1 MKNGAQILLCVAA
14 IMAGTAGARA
24 LTLPEAMEKT
34 LAHNLAIRQAKAA
47 LEEAAGRR
55 LILRSI
61 SLPDAG
67 IAGIAGIQG
76 GKRAGESSLQPFAFA
91 QGNFAQALF
100 DAAIPASRRRGDLEI
115 LIAEQQLNVTVIEQ
129 LHRTRIAFYAALY
142 NRSLETLRQ
151 TQNQRLDQNIDS
163 QQARYEAGETDRG
176 ALTAAKVQASELG
189 PEIESAGRARNV
201 ALLDLA
207 EAMGT
212 DLGPDAA
219 LPSPDGE
226 LQFRPTQFALE
237 KESAAALERRSDL
250 KLARLLVRAAN
261 EDQRI
266 VEAGYFPLVKA
277 VVSGDYIPVSGIRR
291 GGEGSP
297 SRSDDFISSE
307 IRAGAAYQWRVV
319 DNGLVGGAVLQKHA
333 AREINNLLLE
343 KLEADVPRQLAQ
355 IQNHLR
361 AIAARHRSM
370 SEAAAVAGENVEAV
384 QRSIGQGL
392 SSQLEF
398 RDAENSLLVT
408 RSGILTTAYE
418 QNVARAEWDR
428 VTGRYFQFSDDTA
441 ANVH

>member
-34 LAHNLAIRQAKAA
+34 LAHNPAIRQAKAA
-47 LEEAAGRR
+47 LEEATGRR

-115 LIAEQQLNVTVIEQ
+115 LIAEQQFNVTVIEQ

-151 TQNQRLDQNIDS
+151 KQNQRLDQNIAS

-189 PEIESAGRARNV
+189 PEIESAGRAHNV
-201 ALLDLA
+201 SLLDLA

-219 LPSPDGE
+219 LPAPNGE

-237 KESAAALERRSDL
+237 KESTAALERRSDL

-297 SRSDDFISSE
+297 SRADDFISSE

-319 DNGLVGGAVLQKHA
+319 DNGQVGGAVLQKHA
-333 AREINNLLLE
+333 AREINKLLLE

-355 IQNHLR
+355 IQNHLD

-370 SEAAAVAGENVEAV
+370 SEAARVAGENVEAV

-408 RSGILTTAYE
+408 RSGILTTAYQ

-428 VTGRYFQFSDDTA
+428 VTGRYFQFSNDTA

>member
-1 MKNGAQILLCVAA
+1 MKRAAQIFLCAA
-14 IMAGTAGARA
+14 VIMAGAAGARA
-24 LTLPEAMEKT
+24 LTLPEALEKT
-34 LAHNLAIRQAKAA
+34 LAHNPAIQQAKTA
-47 LEEAAGRR
+47 LEGAAGRR

-61 SLPDAG
+61 SYPDAG
-67 IAGIAGIQG
+67 ITGIAGIQG

-115 LIAEQQLNVTVIEQ
+115 LIAEQQLNVTVIAQ
-129 LHRTRIAFYAALY
+129 LHRTRVAFYTALY
-142 NRSLETLRQ
+142 NHSLESLRQ
-151 TQNQRLDQNIDS
+151 SQNQRLDQNISS

-176 ALTAAKVQASELG
+176 TLTAAKVQASELG
-189 PEIESAGRARNV
+189 PEIESASRARHV

-212 DLGPDAA
+212 DLGPEAA
-219 LPSPDGE
+219 LSVPDGE
-226 LQFRPTQFALE
+226 LRFTPTQFALE
-237 KESAAALERRSDL
+237 KESTAALERRSDL

-297 SRSDDFISSE
+297 SRADDFISSE

-319 DNGLVGGAVLQKHA
+319 DNGLVGGAVLQKRA

-370 SEAAAVAGENVEAV
+370 SEAAGVAGENVEAV

-428 VTGRYFQFSDDTA
+428 VTGRYFQFSGDTA